1 MRALGDWPPAPP
13 LATERLTLEPLRV
26 AHADEMAEVLDD
38 ERLHEFIG
46 GAPRPLEELR
56 DRYREQVRGWSLSN
70 TDRWLNWVVR
80 ELASGAAVGGMQA
93 TLRVEAG
100 EVVAE
105 LAWVLGIA
113 FQGRGYAREAA
124 ASMIAWLRDEGAD
137 RLFADID
144 PGHAASQGVARSLGL
159 TRSGEPGEE
168 GSERWIA

>member
-13 LATERLTLEPLRV
+13 LETERVSLEPLRV
-26 AHADEMAEVLDD
+26 AHADEMAALLDD
-38 ERLHEFIG
+38 ERLHRFIG
-46 GAPRPLEELR
+46 GQPRTLEDLR
-56 DRYREQVRGWSLSN
+56 DRYRQQVTGWSVSAS
-70 TDRWLNWVVR
+70 DRWLNWVVR
-80 ELASGAAVGGMQA
+80 ERAGGAAVGGMQA
-93 TLRVEAG
+93 TLRVEAR

-105 LAWVLGIA
+105 LAWILGTA

-124 ASMIAWLRDEGAD
+124 AAMIAWLRDEGAD

-144 PGHAASQGVARSLGL
+144 PGHEASQRVARSLGL

>member
-13 LATERLTLEPLRV
+13 LETGRLMLEPLRV
-26 AHADEMAEVLDD
+26 AHADEMAEVLHD

-46 GAPRPLEELR
+46 GAPRTLEDLR
-56 DRYREQVRGWSLSN
+56 ERYREQVRGWSVS
-70 TDRWLNWVVR
+70 TSDRWLNWVVR
-80 ELASGAAVGGMQA
+80 ERAGGTAVGGMQA

-105 LAWVLGIA
+105 LAWVLGTA
-113 FQGRGYAREAA
+113 SQGRGYASEAA
-124 ASMIAWLRDEGAD
+124 RAMVAWLRDEGAN

-144 PGHAASQGVARSLGL
+144 PGHEASQRVARSLGL

-168 GSERWIA
+168 GSERWIG